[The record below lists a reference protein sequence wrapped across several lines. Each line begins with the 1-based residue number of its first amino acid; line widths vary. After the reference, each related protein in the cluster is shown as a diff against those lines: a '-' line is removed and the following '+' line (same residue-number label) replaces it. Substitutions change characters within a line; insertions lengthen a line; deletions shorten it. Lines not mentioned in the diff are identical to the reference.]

1 MVLALWYTFRFAAL
15 TTSVPSLPPSPASFT
30 IHTGVLCFQ
39 RYDDL
44 PLFDLRS
51 PQQEINLYKV
61 KFDSATD
68 IQSMVKNV
76 EIKNAFQ
83 ALPMGGGGAA
93 TTAVAAVA
101 VGGGGGGGSDDVE
114 EKEDGGG
121 KRLRRQRSTTYQQ
134 YLVFIADNALIVEV
148 SDGGG
153 VAIRINNIVV
163 EVATIFFN
171 EAISFVP
178 CFKYADSED
187 VILFASR
194 NIKYVVLVVL
204 L

>member
-1 MVLALWYTFRFAAL
+1 
-15 TTSVPSLPPSPASFT
+15 
-30 IHTGVLCFQ
+30 
-39 RYDDL
+39 
-44 PLFDLRS
+44 
-51 PQQEINLYKV
+51 
-61 KFDSATD
+61 
-68 IQSMVKNV
+68 MVKNV

-83 ALPMGGGGAA
+83 AVPMGAAA
-93 TTAVAAVA
+93 TTAVA
-101 VGGGGGGGSDDVE
+101 VGGGGGGEGGESDDVE

-121 KRLRRQRSTTYQQ
+121 KRLRRQRSITYQQ

-194 NIKYVVLVVL
+194 NIKYVVLVVSITIL
-204 L
+204 LLSLLSSIFDSQISVYFFRLAIPSAVLT